1 MRCARRVAFLVS
13 SLKLFGSALAKRLR
27 SKIVELI
34 ALVEG
39 GQDGA

>member
-1 MRCARRVAFLVS
+1 MRCARGVWLVS

-34 ALVEG
+34 VLVEG
-39 GQDGA
+39 GEIGA